1 MWLALLAACAPGVF
15 WTEQGR
21 DPIRSAWYAA
31 DDSTPTLVLLS
42 NSTLLC
48 ELPESDD
55 PAEIQ
60 AALAR
65 QAAGLTREGAS
76 VLFFQIDA
84 AQGDLV
90 GDYELGSPVDAR
102 QMVAT
107 WWHVNEAV
115 VEARS
120 GIVVTYA
127 AGAATGDLEYVPA
140 VSLPGTLTIEE
151 DDGQL
156 HGSFELDTIDVSGR
170 FVATGCSP
178 DASLFNSLAI

>member
-1 MWLALLAACAPGVF
+1 MWLGLLLACAPGTL

-21 DPIRSAWYAA
+21 DVVRAAWYAA
-31 DDSTPTLVLLS
+31 DDRAPTLLLLS
-42 NSTLLC
+42 NSYLAC
-48 ELPESDD
+48 ELSESDD
-55 PAEIQ
+55 PAEVQ

-76 VLFFQIDA
+76 VLFFQLDA

-90 GDYELGSPVDAR
+90 GDYELGAPDELRPMA
-102 QMVAT
+102 AT

-120 GIVVTYA
+120 GIVVSYTS
-127 AGAATGDLEYVPA
+127 GTATGDLEYVPD
-140 VSLPGTLTIEE
+140 VSVPGTLSIDE

-156 HGSFELDTIDVSGR
+156 HGDFELGSIDVSGR

-178 DASLFNSLAI
+178 DASLFTTLAL